1 MSDTRAQTHGP
12 AQRAHPSE
20 SLRTPPARAEDELAI
35 LISPTYE
42 ILMMH
47 PGLEKW
53 WKRKA
58 ATFLGK
64 KCYEEMEKR
73 SSPCPHCPGAEALRT
88 GRVAEGEGTATLDDG
103 TKVPFHLRAYPIAA
117 ADGRPAG
124 WVEVVESIAARKE
137 EEEYGRFQVGLMNA
151 LLDTSSMST
160 VLRLGL
166 DAALRLQGAESGCA
180 YEVDMLAGVADA
192 LIHRGLLE
200 TELAGLEPDLGDL
213 DLSVTDRESYVQLTL
228 PVVFRERTLARL
240 VLRLTKDAQVHTSVR
255 ARLEALAC
263 ILASATARL
272 HADRLRGD
280 CGANVSTILDKGNEP
295 ILWIDDFGRV
305 TSWNHAC
312 EHQFGWSDTETLG
325 RPLPFAEHNLAGFL
339 GAVRAS
345 ADSGAQ
351 SFTFRCRRREAS
363 PINQRFKAA
372 PLHDVI
378 GDGSA
383 YAVFALA
390 PSSSQGGQG
399 GLRSGREA
407 RPVPEQTHIELANRI
422 LAWID
427 RSRVTDFSRSDCY
440 QALRRTR
447 GVDSPADIDASLDL
461 LVCWG
466 RISARPPS
474 PRARTG
480 RPRSRSFTVDPCASE

>member
-228 PVVFRERTLARL
+228 PVVFRERILAAL
-240 VLRLTKDAQVHTSVR
+240 VLRLPRGARVHTSTR

-280 CGANVSTILDKGNEP
+280 CGANMGTILAKGSDP
-295 ILWIDDFGRV
+295 ILWIDDHGCV
-305 TSWNHAC
+305 TSWNSAC
-312 EHQFGWSDTETLG
+312 ERRFGWASAEALG
-325 RPLPFAEHNLAGFL
+325 RPVPMVKHDLADFL
-339 GAVRAS
+339 TAVRAS
-345 ADSGAQ
+345 VDADAQ
-351 SFTFRCRRREAS
+351 GFTFRCRRREAS
-363 PINQRFKAA
+363 PVDQHFLAA

-378 GDGSA
+378 GDGST
-383 YAVFALA
+383 YALFAVH
-390 PSSSQGGQG
+390 G
-399 GLRSGREA
+399 GLRADHE
-407 RPVPEQTHIELANRI
+407 PHPMPEQAHIDLANRI
-422 LAWID
+422 LAWVV
-427 RSRVTDFSRSDCY
+427 RSGVACFSRSDCY

-447 GVDSPADIDASLDL
+447 GVNCPADVDPGLDIL
-461 LVCWG
+461 MCWG
-466 RISARPPS
+466 RISASPSS

-480 RPRSRSFTVDPCASE
+480 RPRSQSFTVNLREPE